1 MGNEVAETAAE
12 TAVAEKTVDQ
22 MKTKFHCWQMRILS
36 ALLIVALMLPAHGVI
51 AAPSSQHGDALRD
64 CSTVTEETLQDELN
78 IFTQQIFSAQV
89 QALDLDAMIAR
100 QWVTLELDGA
110 MDEAVALAV
119 ARVQSETDLWNRFLS
134 AWSPDLARELTLSVA
149 TYTFDAPAFR
159 TAMEGLAAAVARDIA
174 SDLVLASADS
184 ASAALFCMQT
194 FIGANYSTA
203 LVRAFESRVAATTTG
218 AQIVDAGAAS
228 PDLLAMIG
236 KHQMA
241 LGGVGVIIAAQIT
254 RKIMTSIAQRISQ
267 RVAGRIAGRVLGRVG
282 TTVVPLA
289 GWIIGAGMIAYDL
302 YDSRDGALPQIQ
314 TSLTS
319 AAVKAGIRDE
329 IAASIRPELQNE
341 VPELA
346 RAVANDLF
354 TEWRTVKRTIRQVL
368 DLAAEDAAFA
378 ELLGSLQ
385 SQEQLAKL
393 VQLVGLVQN
402 AGGQAALDAA
412 IADGSLQKVV
422 ALPDAAVAL
431 VRDSGSLQTALAW
444 DAAVGSRL
452 SEVVALELHKHLA
465 PDQVDRTQL
474 EALLAL
480 NDKTAVARLALLP
493 PAQTAELL
501 TLADANLIALANLL
515 TPDDLAWLATQLP
528 DLSAAQRNQL
538 VARLLSQPAVI
549 EPLRRLDTMAP
560 LAGADNLDA
569 AITFLTGA
577 REGLDYLADSGAV
590 LTGAV
595 APPLFWAKYGWW
607 PTVGGS
613 AGLLVILLVAL
624 RIVWGLFAWLL
635 APFGFL
641 RRRQE
646 K

>member
-1 MGNEVAETAAE
+1 MG
-12 TAVAEKTVDQ
+12 
-22 MKTKFHCWQMRILS
+22 TKFRRWQMRILS
-36 ALLIVALMLPAHGVI
+36 ALLAVALVLPAGNAI
-51 AAPSSQHGDALRD
+51 AAPHLQTGDALRD
-64 CSTVTEETLQDELN
+64 CSAVTEETLQDELN
-78 IFTQQIFSAQV
+78 TVTQQIFSAQV
-89 QALDLDAMIAR
+89 QALDLDAIIAR

-119 ARVQSETDLWNRFLS
+119 ARVQSETDLWNKFLS

-149 TYTFDAPAFR
+149 TYTLDAPTFR
-159 TAMEGLAAAVARDIA
+159 TALEGLAAAVSRDIA
-174 SDLVLASADS
+174 GDLVLASADS

-194 FIGANYSTA
+194 FIGANYSAA
-203 LVRAFESRVAATTTG
+203 LVRAFESRVEAATTS

-228 PDLLAMIG
+228 PDILAMIG
-236 KHQMA
+236 EHQMA

-254 RKIMTSIAQRISQ
+254 RKIMTSVAQRISQ

-329 IAASIRPELQNE
+329 IAASIRPELQSE

-346 RAVANDLF
+346 RTVANDLF

-368 DLAAEDAAFA
+368 ELAAEDAAFA

-393 VQLVGLVQN
+393 VQLVGIVQN

-422 ALPDAAVAL
+422 ALPDAAVTL

-452 SEVVALELHKHLA
+452 SEVVALELHKHLS

-474 EALLAL
+474 ETLLAL
-480 NDKTAVARLALLP
+480 HDKTAVARLALLS
-493 PAQTAELL
+493 PAQAAELL
-501 TLADANLIALANLL
+501 KLADANLTALANLL
-515 TPDDLAWLATQLP
+515 TPDDLAWLAIQLP
-528 DLSAAQRNQL
+528 ALSAAQRNQL

-549 EPLRRLDTMAP
+549 ESLQRLDNVAP

-569 AITFLTGA
+569 AITFLTSA
-577 REGLDYLADSGAV
+577 HEGLDYWADSGAV

-595 APPLFWAKYGWW
+595 APQLFWAKYGLW

-613 AGLLVILLVAL
+613 VGLMMILLVAL
-624 RIVWGLFAWLL
+624 RIAWGLLSWLFQPL
-635 APFGFL
+635 GLL
-641 RRRQE
+641 RRR